1 MSRVGKAGIIPGM
14 SLQRVRVV
22 LVNPQGPL
30 NVGAVARAMK
40 NMGAEELV
48 LVNPLYP
55 PTHPHAVAMASGA
68 RDLLERAEVVPSL
81 EEALRPCSFTVG
93 TTRRK
98 GKRRQGILTPKEIA
112 PEVLRVA
119 RDYRVALIFGPEDRG
134 LSNEE
139 LDLCQE
145 IVTIPAH
152 PRYGSLNLAQAVM
165 ILLYELFLAAH
176 PTHRESRK
184 LATSEEL
191 EGMYRHM
198 EEVLLRIGF
207 LDPNNPKRM
216 MTALRRLFGRARLDS
231 REVRIIRGIM
241 RQVNWVAEQ
250 MGKKKEVEGWKDSP
264 KG

>member
-1 MSRVGKAGIIPGM
+1 M
-14 SLQRVRVV
+14 
-22 LVNPQGPL
+22 
-30 NVGAVARAMK
+30 
-40 NMGAEELV
+40 
-48 LVNPLYP
+48 
-55 PTHPHAVAMASGA
+55 
-68 RDLLERAEVVPSL
+68 VPSL
-81 EEALRPCSFTVG
+81 EEALRPCSLTVG

-98 GKRRQGILTPKEIA
+98 GKRRQRALTPREIA

-119 RDYRVALIFGPEDRG
+119 REYRVALIFGPEDRG

-207 LDPNNPKRM
+207 LHPNNPKRM

-250 MGKKKEVEGWKDSP
+250 MEKKKEVEGWKGSL